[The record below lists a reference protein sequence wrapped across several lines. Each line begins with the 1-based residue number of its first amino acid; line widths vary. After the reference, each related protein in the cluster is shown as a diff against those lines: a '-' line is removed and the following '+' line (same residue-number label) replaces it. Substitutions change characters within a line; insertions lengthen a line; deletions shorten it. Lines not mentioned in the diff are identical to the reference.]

1 MHPILRQE
9 LTSARIADFH
19 RQAERD
25 ALVRAARRARRTG
38 RHGRT
43 YLPFHPMTFTAAFS
57 PCSATAIPTR
67 RRDGAAKLTPVTW
80 PA

>member
-43 YLPFHPMTFTAAFS
+43 YLPFHPMTFT
-57 PCSATAIPTR
+57 R
-67 RRDGAAKLTPVTW
+67 RVLTLLGDGHPY
-80 PA
+80 PAP